1 MLNSE
6 YQPRAY
12 LPYFSQDIRKIALIA
27 SKYPLTMFP
36 ETAFR

>member
-1 MLNSE
+1 MHNSE

-12 LPYFSQDIRKIALIA
+12 PSYFSPDIRKIALIEN
-27 SKYPLTMFP
+27 KHPLTMFP